1 MIDTFSVI
9 QKQVQMHINLEL
21 MITLE
26 SWYYLIITMEFS
38 IVEGKKLN
46 SINFMSDGY
55 RYNKYNQSNGTIYLR
70 CTLARSHGCS
80 ATAKIL
86 DAGNNLIITKT
97 HNHSQTEHQTDT
109 IILANRIK
117 RVA

>member
-1 MIDTFSVI
+1 
-9 QKQVQMHINLEL
+9 
-21 MITLE
+21 
-26 SWYYLIITMEFS
+26 MEFS

-46 SINFMSDGY
+46 SLNYMSDGY
-55 RYNKYNQSNGTIYLR
+55 RYNKYNESNGTIYLR
-70 CTLARSHGCS
+70 FTLARSHGCS

-86 DAGNNLIITKT
+86 DTGNLLIITKT

-117 RVA
+117 RVAETSTGNLREIFNTVSFFFRSIFSVI